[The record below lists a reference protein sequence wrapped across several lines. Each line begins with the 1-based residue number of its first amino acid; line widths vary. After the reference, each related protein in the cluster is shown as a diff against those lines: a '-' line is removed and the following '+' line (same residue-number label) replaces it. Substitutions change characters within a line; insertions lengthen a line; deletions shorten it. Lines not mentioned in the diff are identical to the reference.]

1 MKHIFNAPVNN
12 VFENI
17 IKFSNDLGV
26 KKKVW
31 CLVKGLSYHVKLL
44 NKNYKQ
50 AVFSCHNNYN
60 DPACF
65 KNVNNCW
72 NTYISFY
79 LKTFGVQN
87 SNLHINVVHFF
98 NTGVN

>member
-26 KKKVW
+26 KKRVW

-65 KNVNNCW
+65 KNVNNCLNT
-72 NTYISFY
+72 NTYSYLETSGGQSFNLY
-79 LKTFGVQN
+79 LK
-87 SNLHINVVHFF
+87 LVHFF
-98 NTGVN
+98 NTSVK

>member
-26 KKKVW
+26 KKRVW
-31 CLVKGLSYHVKLL
+31 CLVKVLSYQVNLL

-50 AVFSCHNNYN
+50 AVFSCHNNYKVT
-60 DPACF
+60 ALSLQ
-65 KNVNNCW
+65 NVNNCLDT
-72 NTYISFY
+72 NHKIP
-79 LKTFGVQN
+79 TF
-87 SNLHINVVHFF
+87 NL
-98 NTGVN
+98 T